1 MASVGMVPPRRHA
14 VFGDVVAGG
23 GAEQPLA
30 RVHGAHHAQDFMFG
44 VSVVFHGWLNL
55 ADLGSGVQS
64 WICNRAP
71 ICRIM
76 SDTQPF
82 TLLCLAS
89 YEKGHAFLAEAK
101 RQGARVLL
109 LTSLSLKEKAQWPA
123 GAIDETFYMPD
134 VDNVWNRED
143 TLKSVA
149 HLAHE
154 TRIDRIV
161 ALDEF
166 DQEIAATLRAHL
178 CLPGLDETTARRFRD
193 KLYMRHTA
201 HLAGI
206 RVPEFVG
213 LLNNSAVHEFTQ
225 RVAPPWVLKPRL
237 MAGAIGIKKISS
249 PDELWSVVHS
259 MGDQQSFFLLEQ
271 YVPGNVCHVDSI
283 VWDGEIVF
291 RIASAY
297 GRPPLDVSHGG
308 GIFTTSI
315 LPRGSDLEQELLEEN
330 EGVLTAM
337 HHVRGVSHTEFIV
350 SRETGEIYFLE
361 SAARVGGAHIA
372 DLVEA
377 ATGLNLWAQWACVE
391 TATASYHVPPTSE
404 GYAALI
410 VSLAKQEHPDLSAYK
425 DPEVVWRMDEKHH
438 VGMILASPDH
448 DRIAALRDD
457 YIKRVAEDFGAVLPP
472 ADRPTH

>member
-1 MASVGMVPPRRHA
+1 
-14 VFGDVVAGG
+14 
-23 GAEQPLA
+23 
-30 RVHGAHHAQDFMFG
+30 
-44 VSVVFHGWLNL
+44 
-55 ADLGSGVQS
+55 
-64 WICNRAP
+64 
-71 ICRIM
+71 M
-76 SDTQPF
+76 SNTQPF

-89 YEKGHAFLAEAK
+89 YEKGHAFLLEAK

-109 LTSLSLKEKAQWPA
+109 VTSLSLKDKAHWPA

-134 VDNVWNRED
+134 AHNVWNRED
-143 TLKSVA
+143 TLKSIA
-149 HLAHE
+149 HLARE

-193 KLYMRHTA
+193 KLYMRHTTR
-201 HLAGI
+201 LAGI
-206 RVPEFVG
+206 NVPDFIG
-213 LLNNSAVHEFTQ
+213 LLNNAAVHEFTL
-225 RVAPPWVLKPRL
+225 RVPPPWVLKPRL

-249 PDELWSVVHS
+249 PDELWSVLNS
-259 MGDQQSFFLLEQ
+259 MGDQQSFFLLEE

-283 VWDGEIVF
+283 VWDGEVVF

-315 LPRGSDLEQELLEEN
+315 LPRASDLEQELVEEN
-330 EGVLTAM
+330 DDVLAAM
-337 HHVRGVSHTEFIV
+337 NHVRGVSHTEFIV
-350 SRETGEIYFLE
+350 SHESGEVYFLE

-377 ATGLNLWAQWACVE
+377 ATGLNLWAEWARVE
-391 TATASYHVPPTSE
+391 TATAESPYRVPPVKE
-404 GYAALI
+404 LYAALV
-410 VSLAKQEHPDLSAYK
+410 VSLAKQEVPDLSAYN

-448 DRIAALRDD
+448 DRIASLRDD
-457 YIKRVAEDFGAVLPP
+457 YIRRVAEDFGATLPP
-472 ADRPTH
+472 TDRPTH

>member
-1 MASVGMVPPRRHA
+1 
-14 VFGDVVAGG
+14 
-23 GAEQPLA
+23 
-30 RVHGAHHAQDFMFG
+30 
-44 VSVVFHGWLNL
+44 
-55 ADLGSGVQS
+55 
-64 WICNRAP
+64 
-71 ICRIM
+71 M

-89 YEKGHAFLAEAK
+89 YEKGHAFLLEAK

-109 LTSLSLKEKAQWPA
+109 LTSLSLKEKAHWPA
-123 GAIDETFYMPD
+123 AAIDETFYMPD

-149 HLAHE
+149 HLARE

-193 KLYMRHTA
+193 KLYMRHAA
-201 HLAGI
+201 HRAGI
-206 RVPEFVG
+206 RVPDFVG
-213 LLNNSAVHEFTQ
+213 LLNNSAVHEFTR
-225 RVAPPWVLKPRL
+225 RVPAPWVLKPRL
-237 MAGAIGIKKISS
+237 MAGAIGIKKIYS
-249 PDELWSVVHS
+249 PDELWNVVHS
-259 MGDQQSFFLLEQ
+259 MGDQQSFYLLEQ

-283 VWDGEIVF
+283 IWDGEVVF

-315 LPRGSDLEQELLEEN
+315 LPRGSELEQELLEEN
-330 EGVLTAM
+330 QNVLAAM

-350 SRETGEIYFLE
+350 GHETGEVYFLE

-377 ATGLNLWAQWACVE
+377 ASGLNLWAEWARVE
-391 TATASYHVPPTSE
+391 TASDKSPYRVPPAKE
-404 GYAALI
+404 FYAALV
-410 VSLAKQEHPDLSAYK
+410 VSLAKQETPDLSAYN

-448 DRIAALRDD
+448 GRIATLRDT
-457 YIKRVAEDFGAVLPP
+457 YIKRVADDFGAVLPP

>member
-1 MASVGMVPPRRHA
+1 
-14 VFGDVVAGG
+14 
-23 GAEQPLA
+23 
-30 RVHGAHHAQDFMFG
+30 
-44 VSVVFHGWLNL
+44 
-55 ADLGSGVQS
+55 
-64 WICNRAP
+64 
-71 ICRIM
+71 M

-89 YEKGHAFLAEAK
+89 YEKGHAFLLEAK

-109 LTSLSLKEKAQWPA
+109 LTSLSLKEKAHWPA

-134 VDNVWNRED
+134 VDSVWNRED

-149 HLAHE
+149 HLARE

-193 KLYMRHTA
+193 KLYMRRTA
-201 HLAGI
+201 QLAGI

-213 LLNNSAVHEFTQ
+213 LLHNPTIHSFTQ
-225 RVAPPWVLKPRL
+225 RVPPPWVLKPRL
-237 MAGAIGIKKISS
+237 MAGAIGIKKIATAE
-249 PDELWSVVHS
+249 ELWSVLHS
-259 MGDQQSFFLLEQ
+259 MGDQQSFFLLEE
-271 YVPGNVCHVDSI
+271 YVAGNVCHVDSI

-315 LPRGSDLEQELLEEN
+315 LPRASDLEQELLEEN
-330 EGVLTAM
+330 QGVLTAM
-337 HHVRGVSHTEFIV
+337 HHKRGVSHTEFIV

-377 ATGLNLWAQWACVE
+377 ASGLNLWAEWARVE
-391 TATASYHVPPTSE
+391 TATDELPYHIPPTKNL
-404 GYAALI
+404 YAALI
-410 VSLAKQEHPDLSAYK
+410 VSLARQEHPDLSSYG

-457 YIKRVAEDFGAVLPP
+457 YIKRVAYDFGAVLPP
-472 ADRPTH
+472 AERPTH